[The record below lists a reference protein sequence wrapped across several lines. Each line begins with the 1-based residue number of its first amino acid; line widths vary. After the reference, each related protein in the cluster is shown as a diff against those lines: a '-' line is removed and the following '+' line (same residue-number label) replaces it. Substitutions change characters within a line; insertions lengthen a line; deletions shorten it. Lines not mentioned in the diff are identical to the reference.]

1 MIQTINTF
9 ITAIALAL
17 IATTTSVVHALP
29 PSIIRA
35 VDRDASAVY
44 FGYSEKPDD
53 STLSAQ
59 NTLQTTT
66 AFIDQLDR
74 MGILSNIDASIR
86 YWIDIFTALND
97 IKDFP
102 HAVVLYRID
111 ASPRDDGGHQLAQM
125 KAALIIHTDGDNTRI
140 EQRIQQLLNRY
151 TNNDEA
157 SLTIASVDGDPIYVL
172 RNKRLPDW
180 AMINWGKVGP
190 YYVISIGKGVYHRTQ
205 RAINQPSKSLITDP
219 WFGRAFSTTQGSH
232 AMLGWYVRFDSLQ
245 LNADPLFVEKV
256 KMVQNSIGLNNVQRG
271 LWMVSTEDRAVHM
284 SGYVQR
290 GNKNELQKYT
300 NDDLAKS
307 FSQKLIPQQAS
318 SYTVMDFNP
327 HGLLVGL
334 NEAYLATRSPSAQL
348 RCKEF
353 WQKVQSGAHL
363 SLEKDLY
370 AHLDKPMI
378 IHNFPRHAFGLP
390 FAWTILM
397 RIKDHS
403 DMLRMRVDQL
413 LDFISREMM
422 KDSLLQLRRD
432 DDGVWYLFAGIM
444 GPALKVTDQWVI
456 ISFSPVALRQ
466 NIAMWQDKKSIRQSP
481 DPE

>member
-1 MIQTINTF
+1 MILKTNKF
-9 ITAIALAL
+9 IAAALAL
-17 IATTTSVVHALP
+17 IATMTSVVYALP

-44 FGYSEKPDD
+44 FGYSENPDD
-53 STLSAQ
+53 PTVSTQ
-59 NTLQTTT
+59 NTLQTAT

-74 MGILSNIDASIR
+74 MGMLANVDSSIR
-86 YWIDIFTALND
+86 YWIDILTALND
-97 IKDFP
+97 IKEFP
-102 HAVVLYRID
+102 HAVVLYHID

-125 KAALIIHTDGDNTRI
+125 KAALIIHTDGDNARI
-140 EQRIQQLLNRY
+140 EQRIQHMLNRY

-157 SLTIASVDGDPIYVL
+157 SLTIASLGSDPIYVL
-172 RNKRLPDW
+172 RNTQLPDW

-190 YYVISIGKGVYHRTQ
+190 YYVISIGKGVFHRTQ
-205 RAINQPSKSLITDP
+205 SAINQPSKSLIADP
-219 WFGRAFSTTQGSH
+219 WFGRAFSSTQGSD

-245 LNADPLFVEKV
+245 INADPSFVEKV
-256 KMVQNSIGLNNVQRG
+256 KKVQTSIGLNNVQRG
-271 LWMVSTEDRAVHM
+271 LWMVRNNFRAVHIN
-284 SGYVQR
+284 GYVQR
-290 GNKNELQKYT
+290 GNKDELQKYT

-307 FSQKLIPQQAS
+307 FSIQLIPKQAS

-334 NEAYLATRSPSAQL
+334 NEAYLATRSPGAQL
-348 RCKEF
+348 RCEEF
-353 WQKVQSGAHL
+353 WHKVQSGANL
-363 SLEKDLY
+363 SLEEDLY

-378 IHNFPRHAFGLP
+378 IHNYPRHAFGLP

-403 DMLRMRVDQL
+403 DLLRLRVDQL
-413 LDFISREMM
+413 LNYISRELM
-422 KDSLLQLRRD
+422 KDSLFQLRRD

-444 GPALKVTDQWVI
+444 GPALKVTDQWVV

-466 NIAMWQDKKSIRQSP
+466 NIALWKDKKSIKLSP
-481 DPE
+481 DP